1 MNGPSERPEA
11 DTADDAVSVAANEQ
25 AAEEGGESA
34 EDDCRDAG
42 GSAKQDARAD
52 DCRDAGGRAKQ
63 DARADK
69 DPESVEAAL
78 QAKADENWQKYL
90 RAAAELEN
98 VCKRAARDVENAH
111 KFALERLAVELLAV
125 RDSLEMG
132 LAAGDDAD
140 VESLRQGKEATLKQ
154 LVTIMERFGVE
165 ELDPQGEPFDPALHE
180 AMTMQASADLE
191 PGSVLT
197 VIQKGYVLNGRLL
210 RPARVVVA
218 AEVEDGAGEG

>member
-11 DTADDAVSVAANEQ
+11 DDADDAVSAAANEQ
-25 AAEEGGESA
+25 AAEEGDEFA
-34 EDDCRDAG
+34 EN
-42 GSAKQDARAD
+42 

-63 DARADK
+63 DARADM
-69 DPESVEAAL
+69 DAESGEAAL

-98 VCKRAARDVENAH
+98 VRKRAARDVENAH

-132 LAAGDDAD
+132 LAAGEDAD

-165 ELDPQGEPFDPALHE
+165 ELDPQGEPFDPGLHE
-180 AMTMQASADLE
+180 AMTMQPSADLE

-197 VIQKGYVLNGRLL
+197 VIQKGYALNGRLL